1 MCNDYNIYICDM
13 IIDVNDDNIGKE
25 CKYDKGRQEAK
36 ILLKVYLQSGPIFNV
51 INLLSTKFM

>member
-1 MCNDYNIYICDM
+1 M

-25 CKYDKGRQEAK
+25 CEDDKGRQETK

>member
-25 CKYDKGRQEAK
+25 RKDDKGRQETK
-36 ILLKVYLQSGPIFNV
+36 ILLKVYLQSGPRFNA
-51 INLLSTKFM
+51 IKLLSTKFM

>member
-25 CKYDKGRQEAK
+25 RKDDKGRQETK
-36 ILLKVYLQSGPIFNV
+36 ILLKVYLQSGPRFNV
-51 INLLSTKFM
+51 IKLLSTKFM

>member
-25 CKYDKGRQEAK
+25 RKDEKGRQETK
-36 ILLKVYLQSGPIFNV
+36 ILLKVYLQSGPRFNV
-51 INLLSTKFM
+51 I

>member
-25 CKYDKGRQEAK
+25 RKDDKGRQETK
-36 ILLKVYLQSGPIFNV
+36 ILLKVYLQSGPTFNV
-51 INLLSTKFM
+51 IKLLSTKFM